1 MCGLILKTMS
11 FLEVAISIVVFV
23 RLCLVDEDF
32 SDQAVCLVYF

>member
-11 FLEVAISIVVFV
+11 FLQVAISIVVLV

-32 SDQAVCLVYF
+32 GAQAMCLVYF